1 MTRADDDSSDGDDVH
16 IQVDLQGVILH
27 YAAQAAAA
35 LRLMHDDQMRR
46 YLNSVILIPGDATGL
61 RRLPCEALYLGP

>member
-1 MTRADDDSSDGDDVH
+1 MNRSEPSAQDGDVH
-16 IQVDLQGVILH
+16 VQVDLHGVILH

-35 LRLMHDDQMRR
+35 LRLVHDDQMRR
-46 YLNSVILIPGDATGL
+46 YLTSVILIPGDATGL